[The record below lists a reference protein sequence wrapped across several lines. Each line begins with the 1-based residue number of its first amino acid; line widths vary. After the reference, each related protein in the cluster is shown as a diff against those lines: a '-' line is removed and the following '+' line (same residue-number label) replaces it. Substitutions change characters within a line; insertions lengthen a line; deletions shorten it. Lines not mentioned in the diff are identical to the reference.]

1 MFGEKWINR
10 IDRFSV
16 WILLV
21 IIFLF
26 VITGYGMTKNIMDP
40 VLAKYI
46 HTRLLPIPF
55 FVFLMAHVLGPVYRQ
70 FKNWKMFKSERVLN
84 IYVYLLGF
92 IVTGLFIWLYFR

>member
-1 MFGEKWINR
+1 MFGGKWINR

-16 WILLV
+16 WILLL

-46 HTRLLPIPF
+46 HTQLLPIPF
-55 FVFLMAHVLGPVYRQ
+55 FVFFMVHVLKSVYRQ
-70 FKNWKMFKSERVLN
+70 FKNLGLFKSERVLN
-84 IYVYLLGF
+84 SYVYLLGF
-92 IVTGLFIWLYFR
+92 IVTSLFIWLYFR